1 MAVVTAYQIVKDYVR
16 NQSRISA
23 ADSGNAD
30 GSLVGS
36 RADETAG
43 GESGQSGSNGAR
55 LDREDGD
62 GNVSGSRPGGE
73 TGTDDMAPHDG
84 ERGDR
89 GVGGRKS
96 DKGDVRSGSDGTVHG
111 DKVRG
116 GRRNGR
122 KPAGHGNSGS
132 VSDSNEGGST
142 QAGRTEDSADDI
154 ISSAFGEITDIL
166 THPMRLPRDRFY
178 DATSLVAALGVNAIK
193 LFGATA
199 KLGYGLV
206 LKGFHNYKKW
216 ASNMHTYL
224 DDLFKQH
231 TKLTDEQMDE
241 FIKSMWDYPFAY
253 KGEVHTVGEWASIL
267 EQEKLRELMQMS
279 IEEKRKLQK
288 AAEGTETI
296 TGDIDNIRES
306 LPFLL
311 PAQQEDVQ
319 KAEVQFFDKSHSDA
333 AHGNGKGYMFT
344 NGTGT
349 GKTYTGLG
357 IVKRFLKQGKGR
369 VLIVTAQEKKI
380 NDWIRDA
387 KNLGI
392 EATMLQDTKSKGKGV
407 VVTQY
412 ANIRQNYELLKD
424 EFDLIVYDESHKLME
439 NQTGEMTTTATFHHM
454 LANRDVEQAV
464 RRGMQGSEL
473 WMKERK
479 MKEAI
484 AHLQEL
490 LKEANKE
497 PKGEML
503 KEIKSHGGV
512 EGIEYEIESI
522 DKQIKLVQKQQEEE
536 VKKAIADPKK
546 REAAQKA
553 VDRTKVVFLSATPF
567 NTASSLDYA
576 ESYIFSYPAE
586 DQNTDRDKRK
596 NTFIMDRFPSS
607 HARDSKGGVRRL
619 DEVSISDPESASKEE
634 IAFSDFLQNDLNTMS
649 GRMLDS
655 TYDYSRE
662 FPLVDIPE
670 VKLFNKAVQELQNGK
685 YAILKPYFDNI
696 FKNYPEMTAIFEA
709 IKTAG
714 TIQRIKEHIALGR
727 KVVIFHRRM
736 NAKEALEPPFAK
748 GLNNAI
754 NHGDATEKK
763 AAAMFMSEYRGLLMW
778 EQKLDLSFPHEQIT
792 NAFATKEDRARYQ
805 KELEEWRVKAEKA
818 KNAGKKIPTR
828 PKLRATSV
836 GCFNGTE
843 TQSVKEKAVNDFNDD
858 NSPVNIVVVQI
869 QSGKEGIDLHDTTGG
884 HQRVVMSLQLPQSPI
899 EFIQAEG
906 RIYRVGNKSNAIFEY
921 PLLGIDLELAS
932 FSMKINGRSQT
943 SENLALG
950 SKARGLR
957 DSIARAA
964 LASRPIP
971 VEEGQGV
978 GGKKLDDRSLQEAT
992 DYDTSVTNYAE
1003 WANEDKE
1010 KDFDKMQTPDPI
1022 GFKMM
1027 EWAGMTN
1034 GETLL
1039 VPNAG
1044 TGTIARYV
1052 PTSVK
1057 LTALEGDMGRYAKL
1071 VTLIGG
1077 GGRKVE
1083 PDLFKDFHISNKA
1096 DCVVMNGEHSTYKD
1110 GLSDANHDVE
1120 NLMKASRHLE
1130 QGGRI
1135 VAVVDA
1141 KNAEEIEN
1149 ALKNSSRGALVVS
1162 AEIKLPAAA
1171 FDGHKATVMVI
1182 DRVDNETLRK
1192 AMPPK
1197 AVTDLSGAKTKEELF
1212 EQLRDVKAPARVI
1225 DKVGKVKKRVERV
1238 AKRLEKCSLIR
1249 KTKMW
1254 KETVKNLYLRD
1265 TEISIAF
1272 SPNTIAMPIPGYG
1285 PNNLYR
1291 NFELN
1296 YEKIADDNFDY
1307 IQEAAQLWMYLDEL
1321 TKMDDSGLHRRLYC
1335 PEKKMPEVRDT
1346 AETLKQ
1352 CVAAALNKT
1361 EMQIKN
1367 IARGEMEN
1375 KVSGVLSFEQFKEA
1389 FKSLN
1394 SENAGLEALGKKVF
1408 DTVEK
1413 IEGMRFSVVTTNEM
1427 SGHNVVAHYVP
1438 SKNIIELNGDYF
1450 NSMRMKD
1457 EFKAST
1463 IVHEMIHAV
1472 TCYAVSAYEH
1482 GHADRLTQAQIEACK
1497 DILAVYDAIDN
1508 NEFRSALRLNSKM
1521 EDNAEY
1527 GLTNVYEMLAEMS
1540 NPIFRAQL
1548 KAKKL
1553 WRQLV
1558 NGIKRL
1564 LGMDVTQEK
1573 DSETSALDV
1582 LENALDTLL
1591 NEFNPELYKD
1601 YTNGVYNNEAFNRE
1615 AGEEDVRFRTSE
1627 ELDEEYPEWLS
1638 GQTTGTGQH
1647 TTQITSTVNTY
1658 RKIGEWIGNNMP
1670 EGTTILDASSGLGKG
1685 TEALREMGFEVDDV
1699 EPYPSNTRTEPTYR
1713 QYDEIEKKYDVVISN
1728 AVLNVIPDNWRRDVL
1743 HSMADKVNEGGRMI
1757 INVRDAKE
1765 MERQKQKI
1773 ELDSP
1778 SEILVTDKKGNIRA
1792 YQKGFTQKELT
1803 EWIKNELGEGWQ
1815 VETANA
1821 RNSGI
1826 TGRAVVVT
1834 RTDGDISRETETFGE
1849 GQQIAI
1855 EQTEEGL
1862 RVDGL
1867 GNEYADTF
1875 SLLDAWRNK
1884 YPNYFT
1890 SLSEDGKTLVV
1901 TSWDLK
1907 PRKQTAAES
1916 RRAKAYLKRK
1926 TENAR
1931 RAVTDMAKRL
1941 HLENVEILESTEGLE
1956 GKKAKAKG
1964 WTDTRTGKIVIVL
1977 PNHTSVGDVL
1987 STLLHEG
1994 VAHFGL
2000 RKLFG
2005 KHFDTFL
2012 DNVYKNA
2019 SEEVRK
2025 RIAMLAARKKWN
2037 IRVATEEYLATM
2049 AEDMNFERAY
2059 EQGWWSKIKD
2069 VFLRML
2075 AKVGVSVPTLTDNEL
2090 RYILWRSYDNL
2101 KSPGHRSIFSA
2112 AEDIATQSGLGVG
2125 NYAAP
2130 VASADR
2136 VADSASEE
2144 QQIID
2149 KAKADGTYMKAP
2161 NGKKSNLTPKQW
2173 AQVRTKAFKE
2183 WFGDWEKVLRIE
2195 KLRSSNPIEITGD
2208 EYKGKYELD
2217 RESAKGWIKDNLRD
2231 EYRIDDTDELIQL
2244 TKVGAN
2250 KVTSHSMGNDAH
2262 LKSIAVI
2269 PDIIKN
2275 AIFIEERVNE
2285 KGNDKFDSYR
2295 YYACGLR
2302 IGETDYTVKLT
2313 IGVKSGRKYYD
2324 HALTEIEKG
2333 KLLNVIS
2340 QSGFKAMGDAP
2351 VPSSAIL
2358 KDTKLISILQANS
2371 SKVVDENGEPRVV
2384 YHGSDWGPILDG
2396 DGIFKAFDGAAG
2408 KGVYFTSV
2416 FSEAADYARE
2426 KLDNDEL
2433 TEDEI
2438 DEGHYVTEVFLNITD
2453 SDDIYSSDYGTDGL
2467 NYLVKNPSQIKS
2479 ATDNNGEFDSNN
2491 PDIRFREADESDI
2504 SDRDGVLARDFY
2516 EKMVSTG
2523 LYQVQEALQD
2533 SMLGL
2538 KKFYEAVYEA
2548 QGKKFRMEDV
2558 AGFENAYMAENA
2570 LSSINMA
2577 EMNAYREL
2585 VFNPILEEVA
2595 KIAKTKE
2602 ERRELEDY
2610 MIAKH
2615 GLERNVVFARRD
2627 AQKAFEKQE
2636 KKRKALEKLG
2646 LEMKKQKSEEDFF
2659 NEFRK
2664 KDYSGLTDLM
2674 EATAVAEAEELA
2686 AGQHRK
2692 VFRIDVADGDELH
2705 VGYFHRPSLQ
2715 LMAAASK
2722 VAKSDEVRSGE
2733 TLFDGCFLGG
2743 SEVMRFPQC
2752 DAGT

>member
-1 MAVVTAYQIVKDYVR
+1 MTEGFPTDENGKTVNSRDYEHNKAYRQGVEDKARSYDERAIQEPVVVSQDGYVMSGNDRTMSGQLAAQNGTDTQYVEYLHDHAEKYGFTKEDVDGMQSPRLVFVPDMQFEYTAKEFDAFNKDSRKTEDKMAQTVKLGKIISPKTIAKIAAIIDEKETMGDIYSDKKAVNDIVNILIADGVLNENERAQMFDGEQLSASGKDFVENVLVGAVLNEDSVYIVSEMKNVRQRIVKSVLLILQNKGFGEYSILDKLNDAIKFLYEAKKAGFKDNVTDYMRSQNLFEDNPSDVYPAVVSLFADALNTTERKVKRVFELYNKEAAQASQGQLELFGDGAMTSEEILTEVINTINGKNGRRQKEEGGTPEGADAAESGTTGEQGGGRTEEDGKGKGKSEGKQGVAKPESVLDKAKRIAEEEEARRKAEEAERNRDLTEDEINSSDIDESLKVGALAYLKGNRSIAVTTAYQIVKDYVR

-43 GESGQSGSNGAR
+43 GESRQSGSDGAR
-55 LDREDGD
+55 LDRED
-62 GNVSGSRPGGE
+62 
-73 TGTDDMAPHDG
+73 
-84 ERGDR
+84 
-89 GVGGRKS
+89 
-96 DKGDVRSGSDGTVHG
+96 
-111 DKVRG
+111 
-116 GRRNGR
+116 
-122 KPAGHGNSGS
+122 
-132 VSDSNEGGST
+132 
-142 QAGRTEDSADDI
+142 
-154 ISSAFGEITDIL
+154 
-166 THPMRLPRDRFY
+166 
-178 DATSLVAALGVNAIK
+178 
-193 LFGATA
+193 
-199 KLGYGLV
+199 
-206 LKGFHNYKKW
+206 
-216 ASNMHTYL
+216 
-224 DDLFKQH
+224 
-231 TKLTDEQMDE
+231 
-241 FIKSMWDYPFAY
+241 
-253 KGEVHTVGEWASIL
+253 
-267 EQEKLRELMQMS
+267 
-279 IEEKRKLQK
+279 
-288 AAEGTETI
+288 
-296 TGDIDNIRES
+296 
-306 LPFLL
+306 
-311 PAQQEDVQ
+311 
-319 KAEVQFFDKSHSDA
+319 
-333 AHGNGKGYMFT
+333 
-344 NGTGT
+344 
-349 GKTYTGLG
+349 
-357 IVKRFLKQGKGR
+357 
-369 VLIVTAQEKKI
+369 
-380 NDWIRDA
+380 
-387 KNLGI
+387 
-392 EATMLQDTKSKGKGV
+392 
-407 VVTQY
+407 
-412 ANIRQNYELLKD
+412 
-424 EFDLIVYDESHKLME
+424 
-439 NQTGEMTTTATFHHM
+439 
-454 LANRDVEQAV
+454 
-464 RRGMQGSEL
+464 
-473 WMKERK
+473 
-479 MKEAI
+479 
-484 AHLQEL
+484 
-490 LKEANKE
+490 
-497 PKGEML
+497 
-503 KEIKSHGGV
+503 
-512 EGIEYEIESI
+512 
-522 DKQIKLVQKQQEEE
+522 
-536 VKKAIADPKK
+536 
-546 REAAQKA
+546 
-553 VDRTKVVFLSATPF
+553 
-567 NTASSLDYA
+567 
-576 ESYIFSYPAE
+576 
-586 DQNTDRDKRK
+586 
-596 NTFIMDRFPSS
+596 
-607 HARDSKGGVRRL
+607 
-619 DEVSISDPESASKEE
+619 
-634 IAFSDFLQNDLNTMS
+634 
-649 GRMLDS
+649 
-655 TYDYSRE
+655 
-662 FPLVDIPE
+662 
-670 VKLFNKAVQELQNGK
+670 
-685 YAILKPYFDNI
+685 
-696 FKNYPEMTAIFEA
+696 
-709 IKTAG
+709 
-714 TIQRIKEHIALGR
+714 
-727 KVVIFHRRM
+727 
-736 NAKEALEPPFAK
+736 
-748 GLNNAI
+748 
-754 NHGDATEKK
+754 
-763 AAAMFMSEYRGLLMW
+763 
-778 EQKLDLSFPHEQIT
+778 
-792 NAFATKEDRARYQ
+792 
-805 KELEEWRVKAEKA
+805 
-818 KNAGKKIPTR
+818 
-828 PKLRATSV
+828 
-836 GCFNGTE
+836 
-843 TQSVKEKAVNDFNDD
+843 
-858 NSPVNIVVVQI
+858 
-869 QSGKEGIDLHDTTGG
+869 
-884 HQRVVMSLQLPQSPI
+884 
-899 EFIQAEG
+899 
-906 RIYRVGNKSNAIFEY
+906 
-921 PLLGIDLELAS
+921 
-932 FSMKINGRSQT
+932 
-943 SENLALG
+943 
-950 SKARGLR
+950 
-957 DSIARAA
+957 
-964 LASRPIP
+964 
-971 VEEGQGV
+971 
-978 GGKKLDDRSLQEAT
+978 
-992 DYDTSVTNYAE
+992 
-1003 WANEDKE
+1003 
-1010 KDFDKMQTPDPI
+1010 
-1022 GFKMM
+1022 
-1027 EWAGMTN
+1027 
-1034 GETLL
+1034 
-1039 VPNAG
+1039 
-1044 TGTIARYV
+1044 
-1052 PTSVK
+1052 
-1057 LTALEGDMGRYAKL
+1057 
-1071 VTLIGG
+1071 
-1077 GGRKVE
+1077 
-1083 PDLFKDFHISNKA
+1083 
-1096 DCVVMNGEHSTYKD
+1096 
-1110 GLSDANHDVE
+1110 
-1120 NLMKASRHLE
+1120 
-1130 QGGRI
+1130 
-1135 VAVVDA
+1135 
-1141 KNAEEIEN
+1141 
-1149 ALKNSSRGALVVS
+1149 
-1162 AEIKLPAAA
+1162 
-1171 FDGHKATVMVI
+1171 
-1182 DRVDNETLRK
+1182 
-1192 AMPPK
+1192 
-1197 AVTDLSGAKTKEELF
+1197 
-1212 EQLRDVKAPARVI
+1212 
-1225 DKVGKVKKRVERV
+1225 
-1238 AKRLEKCSLIR
+1238 
-1249 KTKMW
+1249 
-1254 KETVKNLYLRD
+1254 
-1265 TEISIAF
+1265 
-1272 SPNTIAMPIPGYG
+1272 
-1285 PNNLYR
+1285 
-1291 NFELN
+1291 
-1296 YEKIADDNFDY
+1296 
-1307 IQEAAQLWMYLDEL
+1307 
-1321 TKMDDSGLHRRLYC
+1321 
-1335 PEKKMPEVRDT
+1335 
-1346 AETLKQ
+1346 
-1352 CVAAALNKT
+1352 
-1361 EMQIKN
+1361 
-1367 IARGEMEN
+1367 
-1375 KVSGVLSFEQFKEA
+1375 
-1389 FKSLN
+1389 
-1394 SENAGLEALGKKVF
+1394 
-1408 DTVEK
+1408 
-1413 IEGMRFSVVTTNEM
+1413 
-1427 SGHNVVAHYVP
+1427 
-1438 SKNIIELNGDYF
+1438 
-1450 NSMRMKD
+1450 
-1457 EFKAST
+1457 
-1463 IVHEMIHAV
+1463 
-1472 TCYAVSAYEH
+1472 
-1482 GHADRLTQAQIEACK
+1482 
-1497 DILAVYDAIDN
+1497 
-1508 NEFRSALRLNSKM
+1508 
-1521 EDNAEY
+1521 
-1527 GLTNVYEMLAEMS
+1527 
-1540 NPIFRAQL
+1540 
-1548 KAKKL
+1548 
-1553 WRQLV
+1553 
-1558 NGIKRL
+1558 
-1564 LGMDVTQEK
+1564 
-1573 DSETSALDV
+1573 
-1582 LENALDTLL
+1582 
-1591 NEFNPELYKD
+1591 
-1601 YTNGVYNNEAFNRE
+1601 
-1615 AGEEDVRFRTSE
+1615 VRFR
-1627 ELDEEYPEWLS
+1627 
-1638 GQTTGTGQH
+1638 
-1647 TTQITSTVNTY
+1647 
-1658 RKIGEWIGNNMP
+1658 
-1670 EGTTILDASSGLGKG
+1670 
-1685 TEALREMGFEVDDV
+1685 
-1699 EPYPSNTRTEPTYR
+1699 
-1713 QYDEIEKKYDVVISN
+1713 
-1728 AVLNVIPDNWRRDVL
+1728 
-1743 HSMADKVNEGGRMI
+1743 
-1757 INVRDAKE
+1757 
-1765 MERQKQKI
+1765 
-1773 ELDSP
+1773 
-1778 SEILVTDKKGNIRA
+1778 
-1792 YQKGFTQKELT
+1792 
-1803 EWIKNELGEGWQ
+1803 
-1815 VETANA
+1815 
-1821 RNSGI
+1821 
-1826 TGRAVVVT
+1826 
-1834 RTDGDISRETETFGE
+1834 DISRETETFGE

-1941 HLENVEILESTEGLE
+1941 HVVNVEILESTEGLE

-2037 IRVATEEYLATM
+2037 IRVATEEYLAMM

-2069 VFLRML
+2069 VFLKML

-2101 KSPGHRSIFSA
+2101 KNPGHRSIFSA

-2384 YHGSDWGPILDG
+2384 YHGSDWRPILDG

-2523 LYQVQEALQD
+2523 MYQVQEALQD

-2646 LEMKKQKSEEDFF
+2646 LEMKKQKSEENFF

-2674 EATAVAEAEELA
+2674 EATDVAETEELA

-2722 VAKSDEVRSGE
+2722 VAKNDEVRSGE